1 MVQYVGKGA
10 NYIKLGYKY
19 SGVMAVLETILRYEY
34 FWKAIRVEG
43 GAYGAFVNFY
53 RNGNMYFESYRDP
66 NLTRTLDVFNGTAD
80 FIKNIDL
87 SEREMRKY
95 IIGTISKIDHPKT
108 PAMKG
113 SAAIENVI
121 HEVTQEDR
129 QRERDEILATK
140 VEDIR
145 QLAEIVDACM
155 KEENICVFGNEKVV
169 NDNASLFEKIVKSKG

>member
-10 NYIKLGYKY
+10 NFLKLGYKY
-19 SGVMAVLETILRYEY
+19 NGAMLVLETILRYEY

-53 RNGNMYFESYRDP
+53 RNGNMLFESYRDP

-145 QLAEIVDACM
+145 QLAEMVDACM